1 MAAPPRRSEAAQRAS
16 VGFHTASLV
25 MALTDEELMRR
36 VQAGETVWFEEVVRR
51 YRPVLTR
58 VAASKLADLA
68 TAEDVVQE
76 TFLAAFACRQS
87 FKPNLSLRVWLVA
100 ILFNACKRV
109 WRQRQQPTGQPLPL
123 DPALAGEPQEG
134 NLLAAERDHL
144 LRAALRQLPEPQA
157 DTLRLRFFVGL
168 SFDEIAASMNCS
180 VSGAKRRAKLGLESL
195 AGLLRSYQ
203 EPTR

>member
-1 MAAPPRRSEAAQRAS
+1 
-16 VGFHTASLV
+16 

-36 VQAGETVWFEEVVRR
+36 VQAGETVWFEELVRR

-58 VAASKLADLA
+58 VAESKLADAA

-76 TFLAAFACRQS
+76 TFLAAFASRQS

-109 WRQRQQPTGQPLPL
+109 WRQRRKPSEQPVPL
-123 DPALAGEPQEG
+123 DAGLPGDSGETQHEG
-134 NLLAAERDHL
+134 NLLAAERDHV
-144 LRAALRQLPEPQA
+144 LRTALRQLPEPQA
-157 DTLRLRFFVGL
+157 DTLRLRFFIGL
-168 SFDEIAASMNCS
+168 SFDEIADSMNCS
-180 VSGAKRRAKLGLESL
+180 VSGAKRRAKLGLETL
-195 AGLLRSYQ
+195 AELLRPYQ

>member
-1 MAAPPRRSEAAQRAS
+1 
-16 VGFHTASLV
+16 

-36 VQAGETVWFEEVVRR
+36 IQAGESVWFEEVVRR
-51 YRPVLTR
+51 YRTVLTR

-123 DPALAGEPQEG
+123 DPALAGETGEPHEG
-134 NLLAAERDHL
+134 NLLAAERDHI

-195 AGLLRSYQ
+195 AGLLRSYE

>member
-1 MAAPPRRSEAAQRAS
+1 
-16 VGFHTASLV
+16 

-58 VAASKLADLA
+58 VASSKLVDSA

-100 ILFNACKRV
+100 ILFNACKRA
-109 WRQRQQPTGQPLPL
+109 WRQRQQPTGQPQPL
-123 DPALAGEPQEG
+123 DAGLLGESGETHDG
-134 NLLAAERDHL
+134 SLLAEERDQM
-144 LRAALRQLPEPQA
+144 LRAALRQLPEAQA
-157 DTLRLRFFVGL
+157 DTLRLRFFAGL

-180 VSGAKRRAKLGLESL
+180 VSGAKRRAKSGLESL
-195 AGLLRSYQ
+195 ADLLRSYQ